1 MNSSE
6 LQALKLLLN
15 NAFSISELAS
25 KLGLSYSRT
34 ASIIRELVRKGYC
47 EKQDGKIKIAKN
59 VKTSLF
65 KKLAHRYDVLTLFSG
80 ACEALLLVLNKPSD
94 VSEIQ
99 KNTGLAQSTIYQGL
113 RKLMAIGVVRR
124 VRDQYALAEDQTL
137 RDFLVFLKREREA
150 VEIEHNAILLYS
162 RNGIRLKK
170 VPAGQEAAGSKTA
183 FSLFPKYGLEYF
195 SPYDYYVEPPKDV
208 SIEEC
213 LLHALIVSENKAER
227 TICALFYLK
236 NADRID
242 DAKIK
247 ALAKKY
253 GVSLLLMELQ
263 SYIKGPPYSNTDLF
277 LPWVEFKEKAAL
289 YGVTIPLSPEREK
302 FLSVLNMLG
311 EKLDAVASAY
321 LFGGANLMLRG
332 LKSATKDIDLVVDDE
347 ESFLKL
353 RNALLKLSF
362 RMLSEK
368 ELTVTD
374 KRLNP
379 SGIFTAQELPRFDVF
394 TKAICNAFML
404 SEDMKKRSEVKIFGK
419 LKLHLI
425 SLEDVFLLKSITGR
439 GGDLEDMAIIVRRTG
454 SLDWN
459 TVLETYFKQE
469 KDIKRHLC
477 FNMLDNVELLQE
489 KEGIGIPIY
498 NPLLRHCTDTAI
510 LQSVYRGAT
519 SVREIRVMIDI
530 PEYTIRNRIVKLVKQ
545 GMLSKIKRGKRF
557 TLKLTV
563 KGRKALFL
571 D

>member
-419 LKLHLI
+419 
-425 SLEDVFLLKSITGR
+425 
-439 GGDLEDMAIIVRRTG
+439 
-454 SLDWN
+454 
-459 TVLETYFKQE
+459 
-469 KDIKRHLC
+469 
-477 FNMLDNVELLQE
+477 
-489 KEGIGIPIY
+489 
-498 NPLLRHCTDTAI
+498 
-510 LQSVYRGAT
+510 
-519 SVREIRVMIDI
+519 
-530 PEYTIRNRIVKLVKQ
+530 
-545 GMLSKIKRGKRF
+545 
-557 TLKLTV
+557 
-563 KGRKALFL
+563 
-571 D
+571 